1 MKSAIQ
7 FLLYTAKGF
16 KSRIGIILIIGL
28 AEVVLSLAFVWIS
41 KAVID
46 VATGERAGELLQYS
60 LVLVGL
66 VLLQI
71 LVRVW
76 DSRLRKMTRMRLGNS
91 VRYNVFSRL
100 LHTRW
105 QELSTLHSGD
115 MLTRIIKDTDD
126 VTEVTVNAFSA
137 AILAVVQL
145 LGALAILIFLD
156 PTLALILGGGGHAAA
171 GRFQQA
177 LLQVYAQIHAGGER
191 EREPDHFYD
200 GRKPFKPGGNTHF

>member
-126 VTEVTVNAFSA
+126 VTEVTVNAF
-137 AILAVVQL
+137 
-145 LGALAILIFLD
+145 
-156 PTLALILGGGGHAAA
+156 
-171 GRFQQA
+171 
-177 LLQVYAQIHAGGER
+177 
-191 EREPDHFYD
+191 
-200 GRKPFKPGGNTHF
+200 NTRWR